1 MAKIM
6 VVIGIREAAKI
17 LRENGMQ
24 ISDGDLRAG
33 IEQRVYPFGD
43 AVVVTSKPVFHV
55 YLPLLMQWIH
65 HFRRAARS
73 ATTMKR

>member
-1 MAKIM
+1 MAKQII
-6 VVIGIREAAKI
+6 VIGIKEASRI

-43 AVVVTSKPVFHV
+43 AVTVTSKPVFHI
-55 YLPLLMQWIH
+55 YLPLLMQWI
-65 HFRRAARS
+65 AERS
-73 ATTMKR
+73 EEVEV

>member
-1 MAKIM
+1 MARVM

-55 YLPLLMQWIH
+55 YLPLLMQWIE
-65 HFRRAARS
+65 ARS
-73 ATTMKR
+73 EEQA

>member
-1 MAKIM
+1 MARVM

-43 AVVVTSKPVFHV
+43 AVVVTSKPVFHI
-55 YLPLLMQWIH
+55 YMPLLMQWIE
-65 HFRRAARS
+65 ARS
-73 ATTMKR
+73 EEQA

>member
-1 MAKIM
+1 MAKVM
-6 VVIGIREAAKI
+6 VVIGIKEAAKI

-43 AVVVTSKPVFHV
+43 AVIVTSK
-55 YLPLLMQWIH
+55 Q
-65 HFRRAARS
+65 
-73 ATTMKR
+73 

>member
-1 MAKIM
+1 MARVM

-43 AVVVTSKPVFHV
+43 AVVVTSKPVFHI
-55 YLPLLMQWIH
+55 YMPLLRQWIE
-65 HFRRAARS
+65 ARS
-73 ATTMKR
+73 EEQA